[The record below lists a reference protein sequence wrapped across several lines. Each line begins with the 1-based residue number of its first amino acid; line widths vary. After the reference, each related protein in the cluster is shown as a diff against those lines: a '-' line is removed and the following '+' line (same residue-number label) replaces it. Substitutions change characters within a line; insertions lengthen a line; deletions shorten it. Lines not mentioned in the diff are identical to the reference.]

1 MRDKTASGKEE
12 RHQGFIRELPHRCRP
27 PADITSSKTWPGA
40 PVLVLSGFSPRLLPA
55 RSPGVHSPRMLQN
68 SSLLPSGVR
77 RRKRVS
83 WEESSV
89 SLFLVSELP
98 GTCLSP
104 QQGRSRV
111 SLERVWPRPDPQPP
125 AGDIPAG
132 RGTRPTSADRS
143 SAPPLGMGSVDLLCL
158 GLGRG
163 DVSQTRALPL
173 GGEGTGGEAAYP
185 ALLHE
190 LCHAGN
196 GGVWAA
202 GFRQTAVLTLWIS
215 LTSWVTLAPCG
226 M

>member
-104 QQGRSRV
+104 RQGRSRV
-111 SLERVWPRPDPQPP
+111 SLERVWPRPDPSRQQGTFQP
-125 AGDIPAG
+125 AGAPG
-132 RGTRPTSADRS
+132 
-143 SAPPLGMGSVDLLCL
+143 PPLL
-158 GLGRG
+158 
-163 DVSQTRALPL
+163 TAALPRL
-173 GGEGTGGEAAYP
+173 LAWGLWTCCVWGWGGE
-185 ALLHE
+185 
-190 LCHAGN
+190 
-196 GGVWAA
+196 
-202 GFRQTAVLTLWIS
+202 
-215 LTSWVTLAPCG
+215 